1 MASISSLVRIL
12 TRNQAKFEEANFPPI
27 LGAGSRKVLVSE
39 APILA
44 NFFKEMKMSKLRV
57 RGTLVTLV
65 LLAAVAVFPH
75 VVQAP
80 RAKQP
85 NCEAATCGARNT
97 GVLMAD
103 GTDPWPPPPRP
114 IPWSNQSA

>member
-1 MASISSLVRIL
+1 
-12 TRNQAKFEEANFPPI
+12 
-27 LGAGSRKVLVSE
+27 
-39 APILA
+39 
-44 NFFKEMKMSKLRV
+44 MSKLRV
-57 RGTLVTLV
+57 RGTLATLV

-80 RAKQP
+80 GAKQP
-85 NCEAATCGARNT
+85 NREAAACGVRNT

-103 GTDPWPPPPRP
+103 GTDPWPKPPSP